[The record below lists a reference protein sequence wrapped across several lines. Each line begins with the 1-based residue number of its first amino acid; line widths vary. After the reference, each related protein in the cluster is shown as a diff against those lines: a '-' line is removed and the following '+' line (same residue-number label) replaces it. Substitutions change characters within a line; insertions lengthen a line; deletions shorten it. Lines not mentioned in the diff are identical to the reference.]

1 MADFEFWTLVAY
13 FEFWTLVADLKFRTL
28 VVDVGFWTLVA
39 DLRFRTLVVDVGFW
53 VVMAYFGFWP
63 LVADYL
69 QIIDIVK
76 RRLKLLKHSEY
87 FFLSCSF
94 LVIVVHAQ
102 FSVHPF
108 CFSNVSN

>member
-28 VVDVGFWTLVA
+28 VVDVGFWA
-39 DLRFRTLVVDVGFW
+39 
-53 VVMAYFGFWP
+53 VMAYFGFWP

-69 QIIDIVK
+69 QIIVK
-76 RRLKLLKHSEY
+76 RRRKILKHSIL
-87 FFLSCSF
+87 FLLCSF

-108 CFSNVSN
+108 CFSNVLN

>member
-1 MADFEFWTLVAY
+1 MTDFGFRTVVVDSGFWTLVADFEFWTLVAY

-28 VVDVGFWTLVA
+28 VVDVGFWA
-39 DLRFRTLVVDVGFW
+39 
-53 VVMAYFGFWP
+53 VMAYFGFWP
-63 LVADYL
+63 LVADYF
-69 QIIDIVK
+69 QFIDIVK
-76 RRLKLLKHSEY
+76 RRRKLLKHSEY

>member
-13 FEFWTLVADLKFRTL
+13 IEFWTLMADLKFRTL
-28 VVDVGFWTLVA
+28 VVDVGFWA
-39 DLRFRTLVVDVGFW
+39 
-53 VVMAYFGFWP
+53 VMAYFGLWP

-76 RRLKLLKHSEY
+76 RRRKLEALRIL
-87 FFLSCSF
+87 FLSCSF

>member
-1 MADFEFWTLVAY
+1 MTDFGFRTVVVDSGFWTLVADVEFWTLVAY
-13 FEFWTLVADLKFRTL
+13 FEFWTLV
-28 VVDVGFWTLVA
+28 VDVGFWA
-39 DLRFRTLVVDVGFW
+39 
-53 VVMAYFGFWP
+53 VMAYFGFWP
-63 LVADYL
+63 LVADYF
-69 QIIDIVK
+69 QFIDIVK
-76 RRLKLLKHSEY
+76 RRRKLLKHSEY